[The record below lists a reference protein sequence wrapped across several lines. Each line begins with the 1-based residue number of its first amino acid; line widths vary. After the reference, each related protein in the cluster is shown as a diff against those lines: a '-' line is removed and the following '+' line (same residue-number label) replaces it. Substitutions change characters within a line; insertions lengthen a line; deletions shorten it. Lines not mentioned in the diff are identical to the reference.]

1 MSWLI
6 SDQGD
11 SIERGAMLVRM
22 LTEDDL
28 MEIEGDVCAA
38 LRFAG
43 VEDDNV
49 TDLFRAC
56 VKITGGEP
64 QIGPMRRREG
74 KWDGRRV
81 SLRMDLYGTPRGRQ
95 VLGHELGH
103 AWADRFMK
111 REVSE
116 AWCDAFGAMISAPRR
131 HVRACISVA
140 GHRVHAL
147 AQLLE
152 VEQEA
157 GLLRLAEVTGRPCA
171 LERRP
176 GLVVARGEPFPWPP
190 SFRDV
195 AAAKALGLH
204 PIKVGARVGMM
215 AVRAA

>member
-1 MSWLI
+1 
-6 SDQGD
+6 
-11 SIERGAMLVRM
+11 M
-22 LTEDDL
+22 LTDDEL
-28 MEIEGDVCAA
+28 MEIEGDVGAA

-43 VEDDNV
+43 LEDDTV

-81 SLRMDLYGTPRGRQ
+81 SLRMDLYGTARGRQ

-103 AWADRFMK
+103 AFGERFLK
-111 REVSE
+111 REVTE
-116 AWCDAFGAMISAPRR
+116 EWCDAFGAMLAAPRR

-140 GHRVHAL
+140 GHRVHRL
-147 AQLLE
+147 AELLD

-157 GLLRLAEVTGRPCA
+157 SLLRLAEVTGRPCA
-171 LERRP
+171 LERKP
-176 GLVVARGEPFPWPP
+176 GIVVARGEPFPWPP
-190 SFRDV
+190 TFRDV

-204 PIKVGARVGMM
+204 PIKVGTRLGMM
-215 AVRAA
+215 AERAA